1 MSRARARSSWFA
13 RDGGFGLFF
22 SALDSFS
29 RLTFR
34 LSLFS
39 RARARERR
47 EEATKPLA
55 SGTELCVRGGN
66 KSGRC
71 EAGEKR
77 GGGERGGGATRGS
90 RRRALPRKR
99 AVVCVLVTM
108 CSFGREETRGA
119 VLMSTAAEYSADKS
133 GPARLDVDGLYK
145 GTRAT
150 CERRTPS
157 RRRLRF
163 EQRDRSGERCARP
176 LSFSPSDLE
185 SELGLADLGLHRA
198 RLAPARRVLEARLR
212 ARRTKSAR
220 GERLSFDPRAR
231 ARRRARARARRAERV
246 QRAERSAA
254 RLGEVRRAHLGVAR
268 RRREAV
274 VLGRARAVE
283 RAWRGRRGRGGV

>member
-1 MSRARARSSWFA
+1 MR
-13 RDGGFGLFF
+13 GK
-22 SALDSFS
+22 
-29 RLTFR
+29 
-34 LSLFS
+34 
-39 RARARERR
+39 

-90 RRRALPRKR
+90 RRRALPRKECSC
-99 AVVCVLVTM
+99 VCVGDDV
-108 CSFGREETRGA
+108 FVRARGDAGRGTR
-119 VLMSTAAEYSADKS
+119 EYSADKS

-150 CERRTPS
+150 CERRAPS
-157 RRRLRF
+157 RRHLRF

-231 ARRRARARARRAERV
+231 ARRRARARARRAERA

-268 RRREAV
+268 RRGEAV